1 MSFLPWP
8 QPLCPQGPRSLGQS
22 WRQPD
27 LKGHRLHSAVVG
39 LAWGR
44 PLTPVL
50 VSGGV
55 LFPGPPRVGT
65 WRLVLW
71 SSLAL
76 VLGTPVYLH
85 SWAPGRVGRPSGAH
99 RSARGRGCARVGG
112 GPHGLSR
119 LLGPTDRA
127 WQWLQRQQQWKL
139 VWLCGR
145 KASQPG
151 AGMGSES
158 GTGAGGARVRSC
170 V

>member
-1 MSFLPWP
+1 MSFLPRR
-8 QPLCPQGPRSLGQS
+8 PQGPRSQGQS

-27 LKGHRLHSAVVG
+27 LKGHRLFSAVVG

-44 PLTPVL
+44 PVTPVL
-50 VSGGV
+50 VLGGV

-65 WRLVLW
+65 WCLVLW
-71 SSLAL
+71 SLLAL
-76 VLGTPVYLH
+76 VLGTRVYLH
-85 SWAPGRVGRPSGAH
+85 SWALGCVGRPSGAH
-99 RSARGRGCARVGG
+99 RSARGRGCAHVRG

-127 WQWLQRQQQWKL
+127 WQWLQHWQQWEL
-139 VWLCGR
+139 VWLCCG

-151 AGMGSES
+151 AGAGPES
-158 GTGAGGARVRSC
+158 GTGAGGVRVRSC